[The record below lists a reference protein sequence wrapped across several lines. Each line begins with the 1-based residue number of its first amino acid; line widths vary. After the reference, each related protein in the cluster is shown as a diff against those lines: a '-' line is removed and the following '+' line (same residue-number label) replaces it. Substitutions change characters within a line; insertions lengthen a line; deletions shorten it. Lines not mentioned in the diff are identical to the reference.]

1 MDLGSS
7 QSSELS
13 EEEGYRAHLYRLL
26 ARLLGAPADQDLFRL
41 LQNLDGDD
49 SPMGQ
54 AIGALSDVAARIT
67 MEEAAQEYH
76 DIFIGVTEGELVPF
90 GSYYMTGFLH
100 EKPLLDLRNSMSE
113 LGIAR
118 TEEAAETEDHI
129 ASLCEIMHGMITG
142 EFGKPISLA
151 AQHRFF
157 EDHVAI
163 WADKF
168 FEDLEAAK
176 SARFYM
182 PVGLIGKLFLEIEG
196 EAFKIAA

>member
-7 QSSELS
+7 QISAHS
-13 EEEGYRAHLYRLL
+13 EEEVYRAHLYRLL
-26 ARLLGAPADQDLFRL
+26 ARLLGAPADQELFRL
-41 LQNLDGDD
+41 LQDLDGDD

-54 AIGALSDVAARIT
+54 AVAALSDVAARMS

-76 DIFIGVTEGELVPF
+76 DLFIGVTQGELVPF
-90 GSYYMTGFLH
+90 ASYYLTGFLH
-100 EKPLLDLRNSMSE
+100 EKPLLDLRNSMDE

-118 TEEAAETEDHI
+118 TEDVAETEDHI

-151 AQHRFF
+151 DQFRFF
-157 EDHVAI
+157 EDHLSS
-163 WADKF
+163 WAGKF
-168 FEDLEAAK
+168 FEELEAAK

-182 PVGLIGKLFLEIEG
+182 PVGLIGKLYLEIES

>member
-7 QSSELS
+7 RSSVHS
-13 EEEGYRAHLYRLL
+13 EEEDYRAHMYRLL

-54 AIGALSDVAARIT
+54 AICALSDVAAQMT
-67 MEEAAQEYH
+67 MEDTAQEYH

-90 GSYYMTGFLH
+90 ASYYLTGFLH
-100 EKPLLDLRNSMSE
+100 EKPLLDLRNSMGE

-118 TEEAAETEDHI
+118 TQDAAETEDHI
-129 ASLCEIMHGMITG
+129 ASLCEVMHAMITG

-151 AQHRFF
+151 NQFRFF
-157 EDHVAI
+157 EDHVSN
-163 WADKF
+163 WALKF
-168 FEDLEAAK
+168 FEDLEGAK

-182 PVGLIGKLFLEIEG
+182 PVGLIGRLFLEIES